1 MSLALLIHAATG
13 ATTQLPSL
21 PSLDAKCTGTSKYV
35 SSSTYSARVST
46 WGQVGRGG
54 WRGAVLG
61 PNQKIYGIP
70 TNATSVLELD
80 PVTRKVRT
88 FGDLGTALTPAN
100 CSGALHC
107 GLDKWIGGVL
117 APNGKIIGIPC
128 ALQTSASPLS
138 TSLAE
143 PSLPTRCVAD
153 AAESVL
159 EIDPLTHEVSTFGV
173 ISSSVKRK
181 WVEGVLARNGKIY
194 AIVRSTPLE
203 HSPTPAAA
211 EPTPRMI
218 PGVQLAQPY
227 DAPTILEIDP
237 VTHALETFGNVGK
250 EPCKWYGG
258 VLAPND
264 KIYAIPYAS
273 QFVMEI
279 SPESKTAAI
288 FATVGP
294 GWGKWSGGVLAGNGK
309 IYGIPA
315 LATSLL
321 EIDVNSRMVTPYGML
336 PGGEQFQDKWNGGV
350 LAPNGARKPRAALS
364 CVAQQ
369 CFTGCLPPAQATST
383 ASHGAAA
390 PSSSSIRRPRPS
402 VSSGSSPQPTSPG
415 ASKPSIS
422 VRCPSSCSPSDSSPA
437 LAAGT
442 AVCASATVASSLS
455 RTTRRRSWRSV
466 SGCACPRMPRATRP
480 PRCCSRPPRCRN
492 PSARC

>member
-1 MSLALLIHAATG
+1 M
-13 ATTQLPSL
+13 
-21 PSLDAKCTGTSKYV
+21 
-35 SSSTYSARVST
+35 
-46 WGQVGRGG
+46 
-54 WRGAVLG
+54 
-61 PNQKIYGIP
+61 
-70 TNATSVLELD
+70 
-80 PVTRKVRT
+80 
-88 FGDLGTALTPAN
+88 
-100 CSGALHC
+100 
-107 GLDKWIGGVL
+107 
-117 APNGKIIGIPC
+117 
-128 ALQTSASPLS
+128 
-138 TSLAE
+138 
-143 PSLPTRCVAD
+143 
-153 AAESVL
+153 
-159 EIDPLTHEVSTFGV
+159 
-173 ISSSVKRK
+173 
-181 WVEGVLARNGKIY
+181 
-194 AIVRSTPLE
+194 
-203 HSPTPAAA
+203 
-211 EPTPRMI
+211 
-218 PGVQLAQPY
+218 QLAQPY

-369 CFTGCLPPAQATST
+369 CFTGCLPLAQATST

-402 VSSGSSPQPTSPG
+402 VSSGRSPQPTTRG
-415 ASKPSIS
+415 ESKPSIS
-422 VRCPSSCSPSDSSPA
+422 VRCPPA
-437 LAAGT
+437 RALPLTRAL
-442 AVCASATVASSLS
+442 LS
-455 RTTRRRSWRSV
+455 RQARWCVHQQRSHHR
-466 SGCACPRMPRATRP
+466 CPVQLGAGPGDR
-480 PRCCSRPPRCRN
+480 
-492 PSARC
+492 

>member
-1 MSLALLIHAATG
+1 M
-13 ATTQLPSL
+13 
-21 PSLDAKCTGTSKYV
+21 
-35 SSSTYSARVST
+35 
-46 WGQVGRGG
+46 
-54 WRGAVLG
+54 
-61 PNQKIYGIP
+61 
-70 TNATSVLELD
+70 
-80 PVTRKVRT
+80 
-88 FGDLGTALTPAN
+88 
-100 CSGALHC
+100 
-107 GLDKWIGGVL
+107 
-117 APNGKIIGIPC
+117 C
-128 ALQTSASPLS
+128 AQTSASLAP

-159 EIDPLTHEVSTFGV
+159 EIDPLTHDVSTFGV

-194 AIVRSTPLE
+194 AIVRSMPLE
-203 HSPTPAAA
+203 HTPTPAAA

-218 PGVQLAQPY
+218 LGVPLAQPY

-237 VTHALETFGNVGK
+237 VTHSLETFGNVGR

-294 GWGKWSGGVLAGNGK
+294 GWGKWSGGVLAGNGM

-321 EIDVNSRMVTPYGML
+321 EIDVNSRTVTPYGML
-336 PGGEQFQDKWNGGV
+336 PGGEQFEDKWNGGV
-350 LAPNGARKPRAALS
+350 LAPNGELSQTASRPLVCGAAVLYRVPPS
-364 CVAQQ
+364 
-369 CFTGCLPPAQATST
+369 PAQATST

-390 PSSSSIRRPRPS
+390 LSSNSIRRPRPS

-415 ASKPSIS
+415 ELKPSIS
-422 VRCPSSCSPSDSSPA
+422 VRGAPA
-437 LAAGT
+437 RALP
-442 AVCASATVASSLS
+442 L
-455 RTTRRRSWRSV
+455 TRALLWRQAWRCV
-466 SGCACPRMPRATRP
+466 HQQRPHHCACPRPDLQPGPSSRALPCMPLTPQPPTTLSTPGPHLALHRMPSLATRQAVPYNSAQILEIGERVCMPSDVKDDTTSTVLQP
-480 PRCCSRPPRCRN
+480 PPTISQSLSSMLMPVPMVAANVPTQTFILALPGCPDGNNGAPCRSHETASCRHWTSVSSPPHIHCASQKRASTTIAA
-492 PSARC
+492 PGTL